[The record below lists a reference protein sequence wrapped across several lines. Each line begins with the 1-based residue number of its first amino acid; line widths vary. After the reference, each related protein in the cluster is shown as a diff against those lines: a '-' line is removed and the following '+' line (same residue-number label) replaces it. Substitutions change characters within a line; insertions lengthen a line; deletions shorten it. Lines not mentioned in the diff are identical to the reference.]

1 MILGCKE
8 WNEKSD
14 IWSLAC
20 ILVELYTGELL
31 FAVHEDLEHL
41 AIIEKIIGP
50 LSRWMIELAT
60 DGDEEKG
67 TFRNI
72 LMPQS
77 PGNGQ

>member
-1 MILGCKE
+1 MILGCEE

-31 FAVHEDLEHL
+31 FPVHEDLEHL

-50 LSRWMIELAT
+50 LSPWMI
-60 DGDEEKG
+60 
-67 TFRNI
+67 
-72 LMPQS
+72 
-77 PGNGQ
+77 